1 MKKIIAML
9 LAAAMTVSLAAC
21 GGASSSNTPAPA
33 EETAQGTEEAAVET
47 ADAADP
53 LADGVLTVGTNATF
67 PPFEYLGDDGTPD
80 GFDMALI
87 KAIGEKIG
95 VEVEIQDME
104 FSTLVQSIGSKID
117 VAIAGMTVT
126 PERQETVD
134 FSDAYYDA
142 VQYVLLPVDS
152 EIKTM
157 DDLKGKKI
165 AVQLGT
171 TGNFIAEEIEGAEL
185 ATYDKATDA
194 CNDLVNGRADAMII
208 DKNPAEVFQAK
219 FSDVLIAVDGAQFD
233 FEVENYAI
241 AMPKGNTDLAD
252 KINGALQEMRDD
264 GSFDKLVE
272 EYITNYSAE

>member
-1 MKKIIAML
+1 MAI
-9 LAAAMTVSLAAC
+9 SLAAC
-21 GGASSSNTPAPA
+21 GSSSSSGEAAPAA
-33 EETAQGTEEAAVET
+33 EETEEAVEETEEAAEET
-47 ADAADP
+47 EEAAEAEGP

-104 FSTLVQSIGSKID
+104 FSTLVQSIGTKID
-117 VAIAGMTVT
+117 IAIAGMTVT

-134 FSDAYYDA
+134 FSEPYYDA

-152 EIKTM
+152 EIRTYE
-157 DDLKGKKI
+157 DLEGKKI

-194 CNDLVNGRADAMII
+194 CNDLVNGRADCMII
-208 DKNPAEVFQAK
+208 DKNPAEVFQGK
-219 FSDVLIAVDGAQFD
+219 FSDKLVAVDGAQFS

-241 AMPKGNTDLAD
+241 AMPKGDTELAE
-252 KINGALQEMRDD
+252 KINGALQELKED
-264 GSFDKLVE
+264 GTFDQLVE
-272 EYITNYSAE
+272 DYITNYSAE